1 MFPISRTIEQQNHEN
16 DSDEDKVSVK
26 LIKEYLEMD
35 KQKND
40 NGVIDDDKMDDDD
53 EANCSTTS
61 NSDDS
66 STESIEDDVGNDVN
80 LISTKTETVSLSSFS
95 DNEIFNYLLSKH
107 KTNEILERLDASID
121 SKSIRFLTGKLS
133 TLMKNNAQI
142 ETSVL
147 DELAESHSE
156 GFLEHALTENMCSV
170 VCDKLSTKSPNE
182 LINYMTSKINNEK
195 VFASEFLKCVSPSIL
210 QQSLCSDAESNQIKQ
225 LLDGI
230 HKTMQQQS
238 ASNDNILPK
247 VFHEW
252 IAKLFSH
259 YKLTANQYLQL
270 TSIYIK
276 KNPPDSLKN

>member
-1 MFPISRTIEQQNHEN
+1 
-16 DSDEDKVSVK
+16 
-26 LIKEYLEMD
+26 MD

-40 NGVIDDDKMDDDD
+40 NGVIDDDKMEDDDL
-53 EANCSTTS
+53 ANCSTTS

-66 STESIEDDVGNDVN
+66 STESIEDDVGNDIN
-80 LISTKTETVSLSSFS
+80 LISKKRGVSPLDSFS
-95 DNEIFNYLLSKH
+95 DDEIFNYLLSKH

-121 SKSIRFLTGKLS
+121 SKSLRLLTSKLS
-133 TLMKNNAQI
+133 SLMKSNALI

-147 DELAESHSE
+147 DELAETHSE
-156 GFLEHALTENMCSV
+156 AFLEHALTENVCSV
-170 VCDKLSTKSPNE
+170 ICDKLTTKSPNE
-182 LINYMTSKINNEK
+182 FINFITSKINNEK
-195 VFASEFLKCVSPSIL
+195 VFAGEFLKCVSPSIL
-210 QQSLCSDAESNQIKQ
+210 QENLCNDAQSNQIK
-225 LLDGI
+225 LLLEEI

-238 ASNDNILPK
+238 ASKDNVLPK